1 MAFLFKITQ
10 PVAEDV
16 QTDKLVTFVNNYIV
30 RTDKLAVAVSC
41 LGVELSVL
49 ARWGGLV
56 QKLIDR

>member
-10 PVAEDV
+10 PVVKDA
-16 QTDKLVTFVNNYIV
+16 QTDKLVTFVNNYILW
-30 RTDKLAVAVSC
+30 TDKLAVEVSY